1 MNYWSVSVIT
11 HVTLFPNN
19 YELLQKLIHEVSS
32 QHILL
37 MGDFNYKGINWHT
50 FQASEPADQQFLDCV
65 EDSFLTQHATEPT
78 RENSVLDL
86 VITDE
91 PGMIDC
97 VNVCGLFSTSD
108 HNVLCWTTNVVARTT
123 KNSDVIR
130 NYNKAYIASIRKDL
144 SHVNWELDSG
154 RNVHELWYV
163 FRNQIETVIK
173 RHVPF
178 KKLHAGK
185 HKKVMWITTKAV
197 RAVAKKETKRA
208 KRNFETK
215 LCENIKKDT
224 KSFYAYARSQSKSK
238 LYRSQDF
245 EWF

>member
-65 EDSFLTQHATEPT
+65 EDSFLTQHVTEPT

-97 VNVCGLFSTSD
+97 VNVCGLFSTC
-108 HNVLCWTTNVVARTT
+108 L
-123 KNSDVIR
+123 
-130 NYNKAYIASIRKDL
+130 
-144 SHVNWELDSG
+144 
-154 RNVHELWYV
+154 
-163 FRNQIETVIK
+163 
-173 RHVPF
+173 
-178 KKLHAGK
+178 
-185 HKKVMWITTKAV
+185 
-197 RAVAKKETKRA
+197 
-208 KRNFETK
+208 
-215 LCENIKKDT
+215 
-224 KSFYAYARSQSKSK
+224 
-238 LYRSQDF
+238 LYTSPSPRD
-245 EWF
+245 